1 MMKILKRIFPKNVF
15 QSAGLSQASIDKLLK
30 SSTLTTEEIF
40 DSFSTSITGLD
51 EDGVEKRRKEYGLNR
66 LQREKAPSWVATC
79 FSIYQSFYRH
89 FNPNCHHFFYHR
101 CLDSK
106 TRE

>member
-51 EDGVEKRRKEYGLNR
+51 EESVEKKRRKYGLNR
-66 LQREKAPSWVATC
+66 IKREKAPSWVKQLVSA
-79 FSIYQSFYRH
+79 FINPFIGILILIAIISFII
-89 FNPNCHHFFYHR
+89 
-101 CLDSK
+101 DVW
-106 TRE
+106 